1 MLTTQE
7 KEFISYWEANRLR
20 RKKIGRQLFIGLPL
34 GTLLVTL
41 ILVSSLSG
49 WYRRAMMK
57 INVNSSL
64 VIVLL
69 AASMLIVVFIVVFS
83 VRHRWEMDE
92 QRYHELKAKE
102 KQSSI

>member
-1 MLTTQE
+1 
-7 KEFISYWEANRLR
+7 
-20 RKKIGRQLFIGLPL
+20 
-34 GTLLVTL
+34 
-41 ILVSSLSG
+41 
-49 WYRRAMMK
+49 MMK